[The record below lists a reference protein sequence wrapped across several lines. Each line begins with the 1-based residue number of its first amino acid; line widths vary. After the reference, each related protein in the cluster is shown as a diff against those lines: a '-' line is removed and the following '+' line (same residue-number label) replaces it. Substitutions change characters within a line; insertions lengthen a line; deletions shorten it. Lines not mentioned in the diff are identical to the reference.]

1 MGYFFMLVLMTT
13 FFTSARSI
21 HFLTQ
26 AHCANQPFIQHIK
39 MLKTNNMMEIGMKS
53 TRFD

>member
-1 MGYFFMLVLMTT
+1 MTT
-13 FFTSARSI
+13 FFTPVRSI
-21 HFLTQ
+21 HCSIQ
-26 AHCANQPFIQHIK
+26 AYCANQPFIQHIK